1 MTLEHRLGIDDL
13 DPLLFQQ
20 DLHGLAQL
28 LAAEMPDLDRQL
40 GLMHV
45 PEQPDRNPG
54 AGEVALAAG
63 ADHNP
68 ASGKTVFGKSRPI
81 VEPLVDRCP
90 ELLHQALPLEPPGL
104 LTQPLLHRLA

>member
-1 MTLEHRLGIDDL
+1 MTVQYRFRVDNL

-45 PEQPDRNPG
+45 PEQPVQNPG
-54 AGEVALAAG
+54 AGEVALATR
-63 ADHNP
+63 ADHKA
-68 ASGKTVFGKSRPI
+68 ASGKAVLRKSRPI
-81 VEPLVDRCP
+81 VEPLVDRCS
-90 ELLHQALPLEPPGL
+90 EILHQALPLEPPGL
-104 LTQPLLHRLA
+104 